1 MTRLGKIWTS
11 KNIRKETKACLVM
24 TMVLTIINEV
34 AQRLGLIGKRSVGKL
49 TLLKYGAGAKC
60 CEFNKLLGEQTK

>member
-1 MTRLGKIWTS
+1 MDKQKHQKGNKSLLSDDNGV
-11 KNIRKETKACLVM
+11 NY
-24 TMVLTIINEV
+24 NEV